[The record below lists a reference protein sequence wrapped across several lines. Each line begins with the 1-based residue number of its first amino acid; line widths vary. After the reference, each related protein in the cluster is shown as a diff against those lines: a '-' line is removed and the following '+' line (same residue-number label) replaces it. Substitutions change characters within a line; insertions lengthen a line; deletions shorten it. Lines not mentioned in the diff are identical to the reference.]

1 LKTQTKKSKAARG
14 QPCTLKIPGTCNGNT
29 ETTVLAHVGR
39 HGSAKRNHD
48 DEAVNSC
55 SACHDAIDYRTNLF
69 LAHDETEQA
78 LLRKDR
84 AWFIARALE
93 RMDQARG

>member
-1 LKTQTKKSKAARG
+1 MKQTKKSKSARG
-14 QPCTLKIPGTCNGNT
+14 QSCTLRIPGVCNSNP

-48 DEAVNSC
+48 DEAVFAC
-55 SACHDAIDYRTNLF
+55 SARHDAIDYRTNLF

-84 AWFIARALE
+84 AYFIEQALK
-93 RMDQARG
+93 RMEQYD

>member
-1 LKTQTKKSKAARG
+1 MAKKCTPAQADARG
-14 QPCTLKIPGTCNGNT
+14 RDCTLRIPGVCNFDPS
-29 ETTVLAHVGR
+29 TTVLAHVGR

-48 DEAVNSC
+48 EEAVFAC
-55 SACHDAIDYRTNLF
+55 SACHDAIDYRNKYF
-69 LAHDETEQA
+69 LSDRDDEQR

-93 RMDQARG
+93 WMRR